1 MMSVH
6 ILLLQLSPQSCA
18 VCITDC
24 SSYLIISQTSCVQS
38 STSGVSPVSWAG
50 MRLVLVVAVLP
61 AACVAMCPYID
72 GHWAVNYMRGQVSC
86 DWWSCSAE
94 L

>member
-1 MMSVH
+1 
-6 ILLLQLSPQSCA
+6 
-18 VCITDC
+18 
-24 SSYLIISQTSCVQS
+24 
-38 STSGVSPVSWAG
+38 

-72 GHWAVNYMRGQVSC
+72 GHWAVNYMRGQVSP
-86 DWWSCSAE
+86 DWCSCSTE

>member
-1 MMSVH
+1 MYH
-6 ILLLQLSPQSCA
+6 KLF
-18 VCITDC
+18 ITT
-24 SSYLIISQTSCVQS
+24 IISRPDALCPQQPQRS
-38 STSGVSPVSWAG
+38 VSWAG

-72 GHWAVNYMRGQVSC
+72 GHWAVNYMRGQVSP

>member
-1 MMSVH
+1 MLCVSQIVH
-6 ILLLQLSPQSCA
+6 HHYQP
-18 VCITDC
+18 D
-24 SSYLIISQTSCVQS
+24 SCVRS

-50 MRLVLVVAVLP
+50 MRLLLVVAVLP

-72 GHWAVNYMRGQVSC
+72 GHWAVNYMRGQVSP

>member
-1 MMSVH
+1 
-6 ILLLQLSPQSCA
+6 
-18 VCITDC
+18 
-24 SSYLIISQTSCVQS
+24 
-38 STSGVSPVSWAG
+38 
-50 MRLVLVVAVLP
+50 MRLLLVVAVLP